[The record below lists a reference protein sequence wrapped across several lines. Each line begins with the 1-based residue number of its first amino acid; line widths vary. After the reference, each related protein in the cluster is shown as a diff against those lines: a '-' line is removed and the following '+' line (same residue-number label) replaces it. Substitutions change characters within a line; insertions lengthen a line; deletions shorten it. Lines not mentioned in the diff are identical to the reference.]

1 MNFNRLVAPLLAV
14 IWFAIGGAAAAVAQS
29 PVIPN
34 TFDPSDRFT
43 KPDTSQLERLR
54 FLTVTDFPPFSLVD
68 ADRQL
73 VGFHVELART
83 ICEELD
89 AEAVCEIQ
97 ALPFGELEAALGRG
111 EGEAI
116 MAGLAITPE
125 TRARLDF
132 TRPYFRLPARFL
144 VRADAR
150 LVEPLGAALAAK
162 PVAVIDG
169 TAHAAYLRR
178 HFGRSVIQSYPTRTL
193 ALKALEE
200 GRAVA
205 LFDDAVALSRVLQA
219 RQGVFAFAGEPFFD
233 PRYFGH
239 GLAIATRPNDDA
251 LTQALNAALV
261 ALQDTGRFEELY
273 LRHFP
278 IGLF

>member
-1 MNFNRLVAPLLAV
+1 MNFNRFVILALLAFGV
-14 IWFAIGGAAAAVAQS
+14 VSSALAQS
-29 PVIPN
+29 PIIPN

-54 FLTVTDFPPFSLVD
+54 FLTVTDFPPFSYID
-68 ADRQL
+68 TDKQL
-73 VGFHVELART
+73 VGFHVELARN
-83 ICEELD
+83 ICEELEAD
-89 AEAVCEIQ
+89 AVCEIQ
-97 ALPFGELEAALGRG
+97 ALPFAELEAALGRG
-111 EGEAI
+111 EGEAL

-144 VRADAR
+144 ALAGAQ
-150 LVEPLGAALAAK
+150 LSEPLGAALSAK

-178 HFGRSVIQSYPTRTL
+178 HFGRSIVQSYPTRAL
-193 ALKALEE
+193 ALQAVEE

-205 LFDDAVALSRVLQA
+205 LFDDAVALSRVLQT
-219 RQGVFAFAGEPFFD
+219 RRGVFAFVGGAFFD

-261 ALQDTGRFEELY
+261 ALQDSGRFEELY